1 MVALRLVGGGA
12 GGEDTAP
19 GGGGGEGGLDAR
31 SVLAVVVARMLLMP
45 IIGTVT
51 LHLVLAVGLMDRS
64 KVDPLMLTVMA
75 MMAFV
80 PTANNALIMA
90 QVAGAGAEAV
100 ALVIFWQY
108 LVAPLFVSGWTALAL
123 ATLWPKVVT

>member
-80 PTANNALIMA
+80 RARRD
-90 QVAGAGAEAV
+90 VGVG
-100 ALVIFWQY
+100 
-108 LVAPLFVSGWTALAL
+108 
-123 ATLWPKVVT
+123 VVPGPVNVW